1 MVQEIKIYKDP
12 RTGSRIVE
20 IYDLSYIGNRNHEFG
35 WFGLHFRHFRIKI
48 LLKWADKVY
57 VPDYQVAVDLVKY
70 YFYSR
75 ENIVVD
81 RTILP
86 ADKA

>member
-1 MVQEIKIYKDP
+1 MSKEIKIYRNQKDGMKIMEVYALDFISD
-12 RTGSRIVE
+12 R
-20 IYDLSYIGNRNHEFG
+20 DHKLG

>member
-1 MVQEIKIYKDP
+1 MSKEIKIYRNQTDGMK
-12 RTGSRIVE
+12 IME
-20 IYDLSYIGNRNHEFG
+20 IYALDFISDRDHKLG

-57 VPDYQVAVDLVKY
+57 VPDYQVAVDLVKS

-75 ENIVVD
+75 ENIVVA

>member
-1 MVQEIKIYKDP
+1 MSKEIKIYRNQKD
-12 RTGSRIVE
+12 GVKIME
-20 IYDLSYIGNRNHEFG
+20 IYALDFISDRNHKLG
-35 WFGLHFRHFRIKI
+35 WFGLHFRHFRIKF

-70 YFYSR
+70 YFYPR

-86 ADKA
+86 EDEA

>member
-1 MVQEIKIYKDP
+1 MSKEIKIYRNQKD
-12 RTGSRIVE
+12 GMKIME
-20 IYDLSYIGNRNHEFG
+20 IYALDFISDRDHKLG

>member
-1 MVQEIKIYKDP
+1 MSKGIKIYQNP
-12 RTGSRIVE
+12 RNGEKVLE
-20 IYDLSYIGNRNHEFG
+20 IYTLDFISDRNHGYG
-35 WFGLHFRHFRIKI
+35 WLGLHFRHFRIKL

-57 VPDYQVAVDLVKY
+57 VPDYDVAIDLVKY
-70 YFYSR
+70 YFYPR

-86 ADKA
+86 ADKS